1 MSRSSFSPLT
11 CKSVMWKASWTSYK
25 NSRASS
31 MTVLLGVKPVHISW
45 ITWSGNTAPQ
55 IPPDYV
61 VRHPCLRNPLDVST
75 RGAHHVSSAPRTT
88 DREMRHGADR
98 QTQTP
103 KPHPHRRLSRSGYLL
118 AAPGQWQGVHRV
130 RASLHPLHWLP
141 TPSQIDL

>member
-1 MSRSSFSPLT
+1 MRTQGDEDLGPMIGAVYG
-11 CKSVMWKASWTSYK
+11 CEAVWDAA
-25 NSRASS
+25 RAS
-31 MTVLLGVKPVHISW
+31 LGARMVW
-45 ITWSGNTAPQ
+45 GYFFRRGFQ

-61 VRHPCLRNPLDVST
+61 VTHPCLRNPLDVST

-130 RASLHPLHWLP
+130 RASLHPLHWFP

>member
-1 MSRSSFSPLT
+1 QPTLRWRSNGETRCMSQPVRRCLLAVFAHPDDE
-11 CKSVMWKASWTSYK
+11 TS
-25 NSRASS
+25 AAAG
-31 MTVLLGVKPVHISW
+31 TLI
-45 ITWSGNTAPQ
+45 Q

-61 VRHPCLRNPLDVST
+61 VTHPCLRNPLDVST